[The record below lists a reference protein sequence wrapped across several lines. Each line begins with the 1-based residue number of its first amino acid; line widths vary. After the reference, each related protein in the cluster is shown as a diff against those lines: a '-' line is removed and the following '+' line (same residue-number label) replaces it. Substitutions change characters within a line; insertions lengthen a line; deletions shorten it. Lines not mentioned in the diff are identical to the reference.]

1 MQIISL
7 AENRTIYD
15 ISQKIDFIFY
25 KNLPQNEMDIID
37 AAYKLQGLV
46 STRTLLEQIPFVND
60 VDLEIEELAKE
71 KEAEAAAFAAYNET
85 PENSDEAE

>member
-1 MQIISL
+1 
-7 AENRTIYD
+7 
-15 ISQKIDFIFY
+15 
-25 KNLPQNEMDIID
+25 MDIID

-71 KEAEAAAFAAYNET
+71 KRQRRPPLLHIMKPRKILTRPNNGILAGTSAGKPGAA
-85 PENSDEAE
+85 

>member
-1 MQIISL
+1 
-7 AENRTIYD
+7 
-15 ISQKIDFIFY
+15 
-25 KNLPQNEMDIID
+25 MDIID